1 MKQHIFDFNLLD
13 DYSSENFFVS
23 TSNSSAFNYVLS
35 NKIINN
41 CIIKG
46 PNKSGKTHL
55 GLIWTKKNDSIIY
68 NDQNYEF
75 IISQKKNI
83 FINNIFNNLN
93 EEKIFHII
101 NHCNTHNLNML
112 ITSNISLNDYI
123 FKLKDLESRLR
134 SFNYIE
140 IDNPDDLLLNNLLI
154 KLLSDKQIIV
164 KNDEIFAYILKRIN
178 RTYLDIFKF
187 VEKVDKLSLET
198 KRELTIPFIKKLLY

>member
-1 MKQHIFDFNLLD
+1 
-13 DYSSENFFVS
+13 
-23 TSNSSAFNYVLS
+23 
-35 NKIINN
+35 
-41 CIIKG
+41 
-46 PNKSGKTHL
+46 
-55 GLIWTKKNDSIIY
+55 
-68 NDQNYEF
+68 
-75 IISQKKNI
+75 
-83 FINNIFNNLN
+83 
-93 EEKIFHII
+93 
-101 NHCNTHNLNML
+101 ML